1 MSISNIFKPKFKY
14 QLQRIGKNNDGGYL
28 VGVNTVKRS
37 KVLISYGIN
46 DDWSFEKSFYKINN
60 KVKIMTFDDKLNLFF
75 LFKKLLNNFFKI
87 FLPSY
92 KSLFLRSVLNIFDY
106 FFFIKNNYIQKKIII
121 GDTLQITKKKSL
133 IFFKIDIEGSEY
145 QVLDELIKIKNKIT
159 GIVIEFHFPEKN
171 LKKINSF
178 INKINLKIT
187 HIHGNNF
194 WGVSRKG
201 NPNLLEITFE
211 KNPKIISKKIK
222 LPHILDM
229 PNNPY
234 KKDLTLN
241 FSE

>member
-1 MSISNIFKPKFKY
+1 MSISNIFKPKFTY
-14 QLQRIGKNNDGGYL
+14 QLQRVGKNNDGGYL
-28 VGVNTVKRS
+28 VGINTIKQS

-46 DDWSFEKSFYKINN
+46 DDWSFEKKFYKINN
-60 KVKIMTFDDKLNLFF
+60 KIKIMTFDNKLNFFF
-75 LFKKLLNNFFKI
+75 LLKKLLNNFFKI

-92 KSLFLRSVLNIFDY
+92 KSFFFRSVLNIFDY
-106 FFFIKNNYIQKKIII
+106 FFFIKNKHEQKKIII
-121 GDTLQITKKKSL
+121 GDTLKIIKKNSL

-159 GIVIEFHFPEKN
+159 GIVIEFHYPEKN
-171 LKKINSF
+171 LQKIKSF
-178 INKINLKIT
+178 IRKINLKLT

-194 WGVSRKG
+194 WGINRKG

-222 LPHILDM
+222 FPHALDM

-241 FSE
+241 FSK